1 MLSKKM
7 YMETAERLIKAIGKC
22 TCSFTTV
29 RYVREK
35 LENSGYRELKLS
47 EMPDWKVNKGEK
59 IYINVYDSSIF
70 AFNIGDR
77 AGEKTNGCT
86 LRLAAAHTDS
96 PALYIKPKPE
106 MINRG
111 YGKVNVEMYGAAILS
126 TWLDRPLSAAGK
138 LSLRS
143 DDVFCPRTVITDIG
157 TSLFTIPNLAIHLNR
172 EINRGIELN
181 RQNDMQPVCAI
192 LEEQLNESSFF
203 MDYLGEQLN
212 VNRED
217 ILDYELYIYNNEE
230 GCIMGLNDDI
240 ISSPRLDNITSV
252 EAIINALTA
261 DTSGQENKY
270 AIKGAVLFDNEEVG
284 SRSKQGADSLM
295 LSVIIERLYLSLGLT
310 RDMYLSDIVN
320 GFMLSADV
328 AHGLHPNHNEK
339 ADVTNINMLNGGVVF
354 KRACSQTYSTDSKS
368 VAIGEQ
374 ICRRHNIPYQKFAS
388 RSDVTTGSTLG
399 SIANKYLPLRTVDV
413 GVPVLAMHSARETMG
428 VKDQYYLEQFVKA
441 FYAQQ

>member
-1 MLSKKM
+1 
-7 YMETAERLIKAIGKC
+7 
-22 TCSFTTV
+22 
-29 RYVREK
+29 
-35 LENSGYRELKLS
+35 
-47 EMPDWKVNKGEK
+47 
-59 IYINVYDSSIF
+59 
-70 AFNIGDR
+70 
-77 AGEKTNGCT
+77 
-86 LRLAAAHTDS
+86 
-96 PALYIKPKPE
+96 
-106 MINRG
+106 
-111 YGKVNVEMYGAAILS
+111 
-126 TWLDRPLSAAGK
+126 
-138 LSLRS
+138 
-143 DDVFCPRTVITDIG
+143 
-157 TSLFTIPNLAIHLNR
+157 
-172 EINRGIELN
+172 
-181 RQNDMQPVCAI
+181 
-192 LEEQLNESSFF
+192 
-203 MDYLGEQLN
+203 
-212 VNRED
+212 
-217 ILDYELYIYNNEE
+217 
-230 GCIMGLNDDI
+230 MGLNDDI

-413 GVPVLAMHSARETMG
+413 GVPILAMHSARETMG

>member
-1 MLSKKM
+1 
-7 YMETAERLIKAIGKC
+7 
-22 TCSFTTV
+22 
-29 RYVREK
+29 
-35 LENSGYRELKLS
+35 
-47 EMPDWKVNKGEK
+47 
-59 IYINVYDSSIF
+59 
-70 AFNIGDR
+70 
-77 AGEKTNGCT
+77 
-86 LRLAAAHTDS
+86 
-96 PALYIKPKPE
+96 
-106 MINRG
+106 
-111 YGKVNVEMYGAAILS
+111 
-126 TWLDRPLSAAGK
+126 
-138 LSLRS
+138 
-143 DDVFCPRTVITDIG
+143 
-157 TSLFTIPNLAIHLNR
+157 
-172 EINRGIELN
+172 
-181 RQNDMQPVCAI
+181 
-192 LEEQLNESSFF
+192 
-203 MDYLGEQLN
+203 
-212 VNRED
+212 
-217 ILDYELYIYNNEE
+217 
-230 GCIMGLNDDI
+230 
-240 ISSPRLDNITSV
+240 
-252 EAIINALTA
+252 
-261 DTSGQENKY
+261 
-270 AIKGAVLFDNEEVG
+270 
-284 SRSKQGADSLM
+284 M